1 MRSERF
7 GSAILAN
14 RVFKRPPHMGQT
26 RRGESA
32 MSKESLMQKT
42 EQVMAL
48 VTILTG
54 ERDEALK
61 QLAITKAERDQMGAM
76 MAQVESS
83 VAETLDTTELAPEP
97 TDKELAQELDDCRK
111 ALQAMKEELDKT
123 KEDLARVE
131 FKARSQAAKLKRMPL
146 SGGGE

>member
-1 MRSERF
+1 
-7 GSAILAN
+7 
-14 RVFKRPPHMGQT
+14 
-26 RRGESA
+26 
-32 MSKESLMQKT
+32 MSKETLMQKT

-61 QLAITKAERDQMGAM
+61 QLTIARAERDQMGTM
-76 MAQVESS
+76 LAQFESS

-111 ALQAMKEELDKT
+111 ALKAMQEELDKT
-123 KEDLARVE
+123 REDLARAE
-131 FKARSQAAKLKRMPL
+131 FRVRSQAAKLKRMPPA
-146 SGGGE
+146 GGSE